1 MLCIKKRD
9 FAIGASYPRHPSL
22 AQHLLVFSSFYDKCY
37 FHFISATVR
46 YQWHGIMTKVKHC
59 VQSPT
64 GAYRPKCHKEGLYLC
79 SSCLN
84 SLAIYRLTNHFQAFK
99 ERFRK
104 FKLQRNAAMQLALA
118 HKDVGSDLA
127 MAKTALWA
135 EYHELVLQLN
145 GIEQTNSAL
154 HARLMEK
161 NEKRLV
167 LVAVAKLTNMVH
179 DDPQTPRQ

>member
-1 MLCIKKRD
+1 MLCIKKRN
-9 FAIGASYPRHPSL
+9 FANDASYPRHPSL

-84 SLAIYRLTNHFQAFK
+84 SLAIYRLPNHFQAFK

-104 FKLQRNAAMQLALA
+104 FKLKQNATMQPDLVQN
-118 HKDVGSDLA
+118 DVEPDLA
-127 MAKTALWA
+127 ITKAALWA
-135 EYHELVLQLN
+135 EHHELVLELKD
-145 GIEQTNSAL
+145 IETTNSAL
-154 HARLMEK
+154 HARLMAK

-167 LVAVAKLTNMVH
+167 LVAVEKIKKYG
-179 DDPQTPRQ
+179 P